1 MQGLSVRVF
10 LGALGLLLLT
20 WGLGMPL
27 VACLGAEAPG
37 TITHVRRQ
45 LGDRGEAIPNRYS
58 YAISYEFL
66 LPDGRLAQG
75 STYRVGD
82 YFSPGTLAKGS
93 AVRVRY
99 LPGFPLISEV
109 QWHWAA
115 VVEYGIVA
123 AVGGVLLH
131 LATRGDSGRKPTR
144 RTKRGAVR
152 SRTPGDEPS
161 GARKP

>member
-1 MQGLSVRVF
+1 MQGLIVRFF
-10 LGALGLLLLT
+10 LGALGLLLLA

-27 VACLGAEAPG
+27 VAWLGAEAPG

-58 YAISYEFL
+58 YAITYKFR
-66 LPDGRLAQG
+66 LPDGRIAQG

-82 YFSPGTLAKGS
+82 YFSPGKLAKGS
-93 AVRVRY
+93 AVQVRY
-99 LPGFPLISEV
+99 LPGFPAISEV

-115 VVEYGIVA
+115 AVEHGIVA

-131 LATRGDSGRKPTR
+131 LAVRGGPSRPRPR
-144 RTKRGAVR
+144 RAH
-152 SRTPGDEPS
+152 
-161 GARKP
+161 ARKP

>member
-1 MQGLSVRVF
+1 MQAVIGRVF
-10 LGALGLLLLT
+10 LGALGLLLLA

-27 VACLGAEAPG
+27 VAGLGAEAPG

-58 YAISYEFL
+58 YAISYEFR

-82 YFSPGTLAKGS
+82 YFSPGLLTKGR
-93 AVRVRY
+93 AVQVRY
-99 LPGFPLISEV
+99 LPGLPAISVV

-115 VVEYGIVA
+115 MLEHGVVA
-123 AVGGVLLH
+123 AVGGLLWH
-131 LATRGDSGRKPTR
+131 LAVRGRADRGKPRRKRPGRAPR
-144 RTKRGAVR
+144 
-152 SRTPGDEPS
+152 
-161 GARKP
+161 